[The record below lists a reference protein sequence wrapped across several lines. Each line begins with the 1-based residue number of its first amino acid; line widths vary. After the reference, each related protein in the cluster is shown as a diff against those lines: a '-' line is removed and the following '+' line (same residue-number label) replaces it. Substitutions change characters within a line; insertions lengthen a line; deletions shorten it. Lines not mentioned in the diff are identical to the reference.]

1 MRETRNHAGPTYV
14 PAKQSY
20 CQPDGPA
27 DESQAA
33 HRYKLP
39 EEIWAAE
46 RADIDER
53 RKNLQANA
61 GTNIEENL
69 VGLALSGGGIRSATF
84 SLGVMQAFAKQD
96 LLKYVDIL
104 STVSGGGYIGSA
116 LTWLTSGNAGDT
128 NYSTSEDKFP
138 FGTDDP
144 TESLPDP
151 ATLTN
156 AQKITR
162 YLRWH
167 GEYLTPGKGITIMS
181 GLAVVLRGAFL
192 NLLVWLPLM
201 TLLWYW
207 VGSDFPKQA
216 AIWAAVGTAAL
227 FVLGSILYSVLSAAP
242 QFFPFRRYWLR
253 RLFEVSAGIVLGV
266 FFASLLILLPDFL
279 NIVTASVTAEAAS
292 GQFGVMIKL
301 LGMGGPGY
309 MMLGLF
315 GAFYAFIKMEKGV
328 AANSVLAVSVFLV
341 VVGVYLAT
349 REVAVW
355 IHATPV
361 HETFILPKW
370 LGGLETTRVCLLWS
384 IAAFVLFAGVFVNVN
399 YISLHR
405 YYRDRLMETFMPDE
419 EVALANG
426 TGPAKKANS
435 ARLGTFSNK
444 YGPYHIINTNT
455 VLVNA
460 TNKIRRIRRGDN
472 FILSP
477 RYCGG
482 NAVGWRRT
490 ESFMG
495 NRLTLATSMAV
506 SGAAANPNAGVT
518 GKGLTTNPLV
528 SLLMSL
534 LGIRLGIWVPNP
546 KYRFVQWIRPNHFW
560 PGLYEVGK
568 LIGLKGYNENR
579 AFLQISD
586 GGHFENLA
594 IYELI
599 RRRAPLIICCDG
611 GADQNFQFNDL
622 HAALRLIE
630 TDFGV
635 AINFDPSDLA
645 TMIPSKK
652 FGYPADVKYTEKPYA
667 VVDIDY
673 PKLDNERNA
682 AKSTLVFLKT
692 AMVKNLSLRT
702 LDYKA
707 DNPAFPDETTA
718 DQFFSPAQFDAYRD
732 LGYQIGKLAID
743 GANLRDRL
751 TAPSNGGGSS

>member
-1 MRETRNHAGPTYV
+1 MRETKNHARPTYV
-14 PAKQSY
+14 PAKESY

-39 EEIWAAE
+39 EDIWAAE

-61 GTNIEENL
+61 GTNIEESL

-128 NYSTSEDKFP
+128 NYSTSEDTFP

-181 GLAVVLRGAFL
+181 GLAVVLRGTFL

-207 VGSDFPKQA
+207 VGPDFPKQA

-227 FVLGSILYSVLSAAP
+227 FVLGSILYSVLSVLP
-242 QFFPFRRYWLR
+242 QFVPFRRYWLR
-253 RLFEVSAGIVLGV
+253 RRFEVCAGIVLGV
-266 FFASLLILLPDFL
+266 FFASLLILLPGFL
-279 NIVTASVTAEAAS
+279 NFVTASVPAAEAS
-292 GQFGVMIKL
+292 GPIGVMIKL

-309 MMLGLF
+309 MALGLF

-328 AANSVLAVSVFLV
+328 AAKSVLAVSVFLV
-341 VVGVYLAT
+341 VVGVFMST
-349 REVAVW
+349 RKVALWTLGPDAEAVQL
-355 IHATPV
+355 
-361 HETFILPKW
+361 LPTW
-370 LGGLETTRVCLLWS
+370 VGGLEVSGVCLLWLMV
-384 IAAFVLFAGVFVNVN
+384 AVALFTGVLVNVN

-419 EVALANG
+419 RIALAND
-426 TGPAKKANS
+426 TDAAKAANS
-435 ARLGTFSNK
+435 ARLSTFSNK

-460 TNKIRRIRRGDN
+460 TNKIRRNRRGDN

-611 GADQNFQFNDL
+611 GADENFEFNDL

-635 AINFDPSDLA
+635 TINFASSDLA
-645 TMIPSKK
+645 AMVPSKK

-682 AKSTLVFLKT
+682 AKGTLVFLKT
-692 AMVKNLSLRT
+692 AMIKNLSLRT

-732 LGYQIGKLAID
+732 LGYQIGKLTID

-751 TAPSNGGGSS
+751 TAPSNGGGSP